1 MPELALDDVDRDSFA
16 RELDGMRVPSR
27 ELDGMRVPQLMGR
40 EPPPYT
46 GVDG

>member
-1 MPELALDDVDRDSFA
+1 MPELALDDVDRDSF
-16 RELDGMRVPSR
+16 
-27 ELDGMRVPQLMGR
+27 DGMRVPQLMGR

>member
-16 RELDGMRVPSR
+16 RELDGMRVP
-27 ELDGMRVPQLMGR
+27 QLMGR